1 MPTPRNLHHTFAAIN
16 TSNQPGKPLMFWKW
30 TKKIGLGLIG
40 TIGILALSGAFYQ
53 EISERLDAKKYFS
66 IGQLVDIGEG
76 RKMHLYVTG
85 SGRPTV
91 VLDAGMGCNALSW
104 SLVQP
109 EVAKFTRVVSFDRP
123 GNGWSDESHLDRT
136 SQNIITELHTALQK
150 ANIPGPYIL
159 VGHSFGGLNAQLFA
173 NLYPEVL
180 GVVLVDSSHADQLEK
195 MGLPQMNH
203 TLSKLAF
210 RLGIVRLL
218 MHLPIYTKEF
228 AMFPKPI
235 QKQLLALTSTTK
247 FIKTV
252 LQETSHLQTSCDQ
265 LKSMKGHLGDKPLT
279 VISAVKKMD
288 AKGSGYTEEQIDSY
302 FGIFQTLQKDLV
314 TKSTQG
320 KQVFAKESDHMI
332 PLHQPQIIVDSI
344 KEMVDSLHKEIING
358 EK

>member
-1 MPTPRNLHHTFAAIN
+1 
-16 TSNQPGKPLMFWKW
+16 MFWKW
-30 TKKIGLGLIG
+30 TKKIGLGLVG
-40 TIGILALSGAFYQ
+40 TIGVLALSGALYQ
-53 EISERLDAKKYFS
+53 ELSERLDAKKYPP

-76 RKMHLYVTG
+76 RKMHLYV
-85 SGRPTV
+85 SGFGGPTV
-91 VLDAGMGCNALSW
+91 VLDAGLGCNALSW

-123 GNGWSDESHLDRT
+123 GNGWSDESPLDRT
-136 SQNIITELHTALQK
+136 SQNIVTKLHTALQK
-150 ANIPGPYIL
+150 VNIPGPYIL
-159 VGHSFGGLNAQLFA
+159 VGHSFGGLNMQLFA
-173 NLYPEVL
+173 NLYPNVE

-228 AMFPKPI
+228 AMFPKTI
-235 QKQLLALTSTTK
+235 QNQLFALTGTTK
-247 FIKTV
+247 FIRTV
-252 LQETSHLQTSCDQ
+252 LQETSHLKTSCDQ
-265 LKSMKGHLGDKPLT
+265 LKAVEGHLGEKPLT

-288 AKGSGYTEEQIDSY
+288 ANGSGYSEEQIDSY
-302 FGIFQTLQKDLV
+302 FGIFQAFQKDLV

-332 PLHQPQIIVDSI
+332 PHRQPQIIVDSI
-344 KEMVDSLHKEIING
+344 QEMVDSIRKHAEKKEIT
-358 EK
+358 